1 MSDYQTVPRWVHREP
16 VVGPYQ
22 AEPRR
27 QAEPKRDVFLTY
39 VIIVKTNLEVHIL
52 NTFRYLINQVAQR

>member
-1 MSDYQTVPRWVHREP
+1 MSDYKPFPDEFTVNRLWVHT
-16 VVGPYQ
+16 
-22 AEPRR
+22 EPRR

-52 NTFRYLINQVAQR
+52 NTFR